1 MSDVPFLNCAAGVI
15 DGDVIWMNKPTEND
29 SFVTG
34 LQDGKF
40 YCSRKKKYGLNCQVV
55 LDAFGCMILN
65 ISITSGAAIS
75 DVLAFEASTL
85 FGHLE
90 DGRCIPQHKVHGMSL
105 S

>member
-65 ISITSGAAIS
+65 ISITSGAAI
-75 DVLAFEASTL
+75 
-85 FGHLE
+85 
-90 DGRCIPQHKVHGMSL
+90 
-105 S
+105 